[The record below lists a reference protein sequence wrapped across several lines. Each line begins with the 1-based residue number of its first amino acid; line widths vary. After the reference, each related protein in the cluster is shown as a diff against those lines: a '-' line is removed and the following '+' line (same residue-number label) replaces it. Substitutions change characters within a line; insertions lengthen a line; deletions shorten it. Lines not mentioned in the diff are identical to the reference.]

1 MNDVTVTTVVG
12 PPNTKSFNFHKGK
25 CVTRLALLARGDSP
39 YGAFNMQFEVPVVVQ
54 SDEPELAFVKVDK
67 VVLKATWTAME
78 DLTAGS
84 EDLRFGRCIA
94 QAA

>member
-1 MNDVTVTTVVG
+1 
-12 PPNTKSFNFHKGK
+12 
-25 CVTRLALLARGDSP
+25 
-39 YGAFNMQFEVPVVVQ
+39 MQFEVPVVVQ
-54 SDEPELAFVKVDK
+54 SDEPELAFVKDDK